1 MSERHGALTRLVDRI
16 LGWLPGSPDERPAWS
31 PMLPD
36 PNEPGI
42 STAER
47 DQRLRLITSLQE
59 KQGKG
64 TPR

>member
-1 MSERHGALTRLVDRI
+1 MSERDGFLARMVDRV
-16 LGWLPGSPDERPAWS
+16 LGWLPRSPDERQAWS

-42 STAER
+42 SAAER
-47 DQRLRLITSLQE
+47 DQRVRLITSLQE